1 MKKVTIEITDT
12 GWKTTIVLGDKTIID
27 ENELTVYGSR
37 GLNESL
43 EFNDDVPD
51 ELCESLDGLDGY
63 YVARAL
69 EEIEI

>member
-27 ENELTVYGSR
+27 ENELTAYGAQ

-51 ELCESLDGLDGY
+51 ELYEALVRLEY
-63 YVARAL
+63 YDVARSL

>member
-27 ENELTVYGSR
+27 ENELTAYGVQ

-51 ELCESLDGLDGY
+51 ELYEALVKLECYD
-63 YVARAL
+63 VARSL

>member
-37 GLNESL
+37 GLNEPL

-51 ELCESLDGLDGY
+51 ELYEALVKLECYD
-63 YVARAL
+63 VARSL

>member
-27 ENELTVYGSR
+27 ENKLTAYGAQ

-51 ELCESLDGLDGY
+51 ELYEALVKLECYD
-63 YVARAL
+63 VARSL

>member
-1 MKKVTIEITDT
+1 MKKVTIEITDK

-27 ENELTVYGSR
+27 ENELTVYGAQ

-51 ELCESLDGLDGY
+51 ELYEALVGLECYDI
-63 YVARAL
+63 ARAL
-69 EEIEI
+69 KEIGR

>member
-27 ENELTVYGSR
+27 KNELTAYGAQ

-51 ELCESLDGLDGY
+51 ELYEALVRLECYDVGRS
-63 YVARAL
+63 L